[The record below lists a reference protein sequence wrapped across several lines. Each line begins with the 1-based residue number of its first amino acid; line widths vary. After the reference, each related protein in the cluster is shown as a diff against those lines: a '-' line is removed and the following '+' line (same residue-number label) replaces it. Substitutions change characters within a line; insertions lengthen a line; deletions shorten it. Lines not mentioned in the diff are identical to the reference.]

1 MKKFNITGVCIK
13 EKHYM
18 IDISEKIAKI
28 MELINDGQYFTI
40 NRARQFGKTTTLFLL
55 EKELL
60 NEGYLPIS
68 FSFEGFDNANFEN
81 SYKFSKKFLQLLLR
95 NIKKTEDTLLNLIK
109 EKLNEI
115 KDLDDLGEII
125 TEICQK
131 ADKKIVLIIDEVDKS
146 SNNDLFLSFLGML
159 RNKYLLQNVSKD
171 VTFYS
176 VILAGVYDIKNLKL
190 KYRKDEEEKF
200 NSPWNIAA
208 EFDIDMSFNESE
220 IATMLVDYE
229 KYNLSGMNIIDVST
243 ELYKFTSGY
252 PFLVSKLCK
261 IIDEKLDKNWTKESI
276 EEAVKL
282 LLLEKNTLFDDLIKN
297 LENNEELCN
306 LIVEIL
312 IEGKIINFNIDN
324 PIINLGFIFWIFN
337 KQNFYTAIS
346 NKIFEIRIYNY
357 LISKRDTSNSEV
369 LTYKYRTNFVENN
382 RLNFELVLTKF
393 QEIMHDEYREKEQKF
408 KEREGRLLFLCFVKP
423 ILNGAGFYFVEP
435 ETRLD
440 NRMDIIITYGNEQFI
455 VELKIWHG
463 ENYEKE
469 AIEQL
474 ARYLESKRLDTGY
487 LISFCF
493 NKNFEY
499 VKKWQSFNNKQIF
512 AITV

>member
-282 LLLEKNTLFDDLIKN
+282 LVLSNSNTLFDDVIKN
-297 LENNEELCN
+297 LENNIELYN
-306 LIVEIL
+306 LVYKISLTDEFIPFFVTNPVINIGYIL
-312 IEGKIINFNIDN
+312 GIFKEKNNRLVIHNIIFSQIIYNHMITAKIINQTVTYN
-324 PIINLGFIFWIFN
+324 PI
-337 KQNFYTAIS
+337 S
-346 NKIFEIRIYNY
+346 
-357 LISKRDTSNSEV
+357 S
-369 LTYKYRTNFVENN
+369 NFVENN

-499 VKKWQSFNNKQIF
+499 VKKWQSFNNKQ
-512 AITV
+512 

>member
-1 MKKFNITGVCIK
+1 M
-13 EKHYM
+13 
-18 IDISEKIAKI
+18 
-28 MELINDGQYFTI
+28 
-40 NRARQFGKTTTLFLL
+40 
-55 EKELL
+55 
-60 NEGYLPIS
+60 
-68 FSFEGFDNANFEN
+68 
-81 SYKFSKKFLQLLLR
+81 
-95 NIKKTEDTLLNLIK
+95 
-109 EKLNEI
+109 
-115 KDLDDLGEII
+115 
-125 TEICQK
+125 
-131 ADKKIVLIIDEVDKS
+131 
-146 SNNDLFLSFLGML
+146 FLSFLGML

-282 LLLEKNTLFDDLIKN
+282 LVLSNSNTLFDDVIKN
-297 LENNEELCN
+297 LENNIELYN
-306 LIVEIL
+306 LVYKISLTDEFIPFFVTNPVINIGYIL
-312 IEGKIINFNIDN
+312 GIFKEKNNRLVIHNIIFSQIIYNHMITAKIINQTVTYN
-324 PIINLGFIFWIFN
+324 PI
-337 KQNFYTAIS
+337 S
-346 NKIFEIRIYNY
+346 
-357 LISKRDTSNSEV
+357 S
-369 LTYKYRTNFVENN
+369 NFVENN